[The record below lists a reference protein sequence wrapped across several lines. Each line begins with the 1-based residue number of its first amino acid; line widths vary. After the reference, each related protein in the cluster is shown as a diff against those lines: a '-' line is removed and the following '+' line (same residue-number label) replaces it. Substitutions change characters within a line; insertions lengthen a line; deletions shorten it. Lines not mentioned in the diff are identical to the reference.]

1 MCRGYIFLPLP
12 NLFRAVQ
19 SIKKSWVFYSIHS
32 SPLSINHIQVPKR
45 FTLNMT
51 PYTDYKGPSEDESAD
66 PRLLTEKDL
75 QDRGLT
81 IGSHSKISTL
91 GGMILRYRLC
101 IFSLIAI
108 LCLFLSYSKWTTPSV
123 PTKQLEIS
131 NPWNVTGYSDENCSD
146 SIFSDSNRGPTSCRN
161 SSTPID
167 QIDFDGGQIYTLYVY
182 LDANCTEVARTFS
195 KKQFLCANAINS
207 SSYRIDI

>member
-1 MCRGYIFLPLP
+1 MGRDYIFLLLP
-12 NLFRAVQ
+12 DLFRTVR
-19 SIKKSWVFYSIHS
+19 SIKKSWSLYSIYS
-32 SPLSINHIQVPKR
+32 NRLSINHIQVSKR

-51 PYTDYKGPSEDESAD
+51 PFADHKGSSQDESAD
-66 PRLLTEKDL
+66 TRLLTEKDL
-75 QDRGLT
+75 EDRGLK
-81 IGSHSKISTL
+81 IGTLSKISTL
-91 GGMILRYRLC
+91 RGKFLRYRLC
-101 IFSLIAI
+101 MFSLIAM

-146 SIFSDSNRGPTSCRN
+146 TIFSDSNRGPTSCRN
-161 SSTPID
+161 SSTPIS
-167 QIDFDGGQIYTLYVY
+167 QIDFDSGQIYTLFVY

-195 KKQFLCANAINS
+195 KKQFLCADAVNS